1 MKRNM
6 RSLRQAGLPLA
17 TVVLLLASV
26 GCSRSSTVAYQDNVQ
41 KALEQADY
49 QGLSVAED
57 VDKNTITLTGKLH
70 SADAKQKAANVAKS
84 AAGERIVANEISV
97 EPLGV
102 ESEAKKMESSL
113 DDGIE
118 SNYKAALISKGLD
131 KQDISFKSKNGVITL
146 SGKVKTGSQRQE
158 AGLLATN
165 TPNVVQVLDQIE
177 VKR

>member
-1 MKRNM
+1 M
-6 RSLRQAGLPLA
+6 RTLKQAGF
-17 TVVLLLASV
+17 LLAAIVLMLASI
-26 GCSRSSTVAYQDNVQ
+26 GCSRTNAVAYKDTVQ

-70 SADAKQKAANVAKS
+70 SEDAKQKAADVAKS
-84 AAGERIVANEISV
+84 TAGGRVVANEISV

-102 ESEAKKMESSL
+102 ESEAKKMESNL

-131 KQDISFKSKNGVITL
+131 KQDISFKSKNGVLTL
-146 SGKVKTGSQRQE
+146 SGKVKSGSQRQE
-158 AGLLATN
+158 AGLLANN
-165 TPNVVQVLDQIE
+165 TPNVAQVLNQIE
-177 VKR
+177 VRR

>member
-1 MKRNM
+1 M
-6 RSLRQAGLPLA
+6 RLLKKSGLPVA
-17 TVVLLLASV
+17 AVVLMLASI
-26 GCSRSSTVAYQDNVQ
+26 GCSRTNSVNYKDSVE

-49 QGLSVAED
+49 KGLSVAEE
-57 VDKNTITLTGKLH
+57 VDKNTITLSGKLH
-70 SADAKQKAANVAKS
+70 SEDAKQKAAEVAKS
-84 AAGERIVANEISV
+84 VAGDRVVANEISV

-102 ESEAKKMESSL
+102 ESEAKSIESNL

-131 KQDISFKSKNGVITL
+131 KRSINFKSKNGVLTL
-146 SGKVKTGSQRQE
+146 SGKVKTGSERQE

-165 TPNVVQVLDQIE
+165 IPNVAQVLNQIE

>member
-1 MKRNM
+1 MTM
-6 RSLRQAGLPLA
+6 RSLKQAGLPLA
-17 TVVLLLASV
+17 AVVLLLVSI
-26 GCSRSSTVAYQDNVQ
+26 GCTRTNTVSYKDPVQ

-70 SADAKQKAANVAKS
+70 SEDAKQKAADVAKS
-84 AAGERIVANEISV
+84 AAGERVVANEISV

-102 ESEAKKMESSL
+102 ESEAQKMESSL

-146 SGKVKTGSQRQE
+146 SGKVKNGSQRQE

-165 TPNVVQVLDQIE
+165 TPNVAQVLNQIE
-177 VKR
+177 IKR

>member
-1 MKRNM
+1 M
-6 RSLRQAGLPLA
+6 RLLKQAGFPLTAIVLMLA
-17 TVVLLLASV
+17 TI
-26 GCSRSSTVAYQDNVQ
+26 GCSRSNPAAYKDTVQ

-70 SADAKQKAANVAKS
+70 SEDAKQKAADVAKS
-84 AAGERIVANEISV
+84 AAGERVVANEISV

-102 ESEAKKMESSL
+102 ESEAKKMESNL

-131 KQDISFKSKNGVITL
+131 KQDISFKSKNGVLTL
-146 SGKVKTGSQRQE
+146 SGKVKSGSQRQE

-165 TPNVVQVLDQIE
+165 TPNVAQVLNQIE
-177 VKR
+177 VRR